1 MLPVAALAAALSIPS
16 SASAVVGGQDATRA
30 YPNMAELRDGGN
42 FICGASLVAPNKI
55 LTAAHC
61 VSEKPQAVS
70 KLSFVLGRTT
80 RSDTSSGE
88 EIKASHVDVHEQYD
102 STTLAYD
109 VAVVTLE
116 RNATKGTPIRLATPS
131 ERDYW
136 SPGDIATVTGWG
148 ARVGFDVLGVTIT
161 DRLQEVQMPIRD
173 DAECDRNYTVT
184 LQGGIDENTM
194 ICAGELQGLKDSCQG
209 DSGGPIMV
217 TDANGALAQIGTVSW
232 GFGCGY
238 PTQYGVYS
246 RAAGATLYPWISARL
261 GSGATGTAAGTTT
274 TKGKGN
280 GGGKGSKSRK
290 SRTRR

>member
-1 MLPVAALAAALSIPS
+1 MLPAAVLAAALTVPS
-16 SASAVVGGQDATRA
+16 TASAVVGGQDASRA
-30 YPNMAELRDGGN
+30 YPNMAELRDGGQ

-61 VSEKPQAVS
+61 VSEKPEAVG

-88 EIKASHVDVHEQYD
+88 EIKATHVDVHEQYD
-102 STTLAYD
+102 SSTLAYD

-131 ERDYW
+131 ERDFW
-136 SPGDIATVTGWG
+136 SPGDTATVTGWG
-148 ARVGFDVLGVTIT
+148 ARVGYDLAGLTIT
-161 DRLQEVQMPIRD
+161 DRLQEVQMPLRD

-194 ICAGELQGLKDSCQG
+194 ICAGELHGTKDSCQG

-217 TDANGALAQIGTVSW
+217 SDATGALAQIGTVSW

-246 RAAGATLYPWISARL
+246 RASGDTLYPWISARL
-261 GSGATGTAAGTTT
+261 GSAPTGTQAGTS
-274 TKGKGN
+274 TK
-280 GGGKGSKSRK
+280 GGGKPRK
-290 SRTRR
+290 A